1 MGGGDERTEKCI
13 APVCSARNWRL
24 ARWIVDE
31 AGAGENS
38 ACEWKIKRNNYPW
51 IRMGEL
57 LLRIMVMV
65 GLYRWYKTAKVLVSP
80 WEL

>member
-1 MGGGDERTEKCI
+1 MSELKSALPRCAVHVIGDQLDELQMER
-13 APVCSARNWRL
+13 
-24 ARWIVDE
+24 